1 VNFLKIFLQKRKKN
15 FKQKLCVI
23 FREIF
28 LKGVGG
34 QSVSVVEG
42 LVKATEESG

>member
-1 VNFLKIFLQKRKKN
+1 MKKN

-28 LKGVGG
+28 LKGGRG